1 MTSGLD
7 REALDD
13 LELGDWRGS
22 TRLRLRVK
30 PGSRKAGLLGVH
42 DGALKVAVVTAAE
55 RGKANKSV
63 MKLLA
68 RALDLAPGDL
78 ELAAGQT
85 SQDKVVL
92 VPLVPAEIRR
102 RLSAAAES

>member
-1 MTSGLD
+1 MSFD
-7 REALDD
+7 PDA
-13 LELGDWRGS
+13 LELGDWREG

-42 DGALKVAVVTAAE
+42 DGALKVAVVTAPE

-63 MKLLA
+63 MRLLA
-68 RALDLAPGDL
+68 RALDLAPAEL
-78 ELAAGQT
+78 ELAAGLT

-92 VPLVPAEIRR
+92 VPLPPAEVRR
-102 RLSAAAES
+102 RLTLAAAG